1 MDYINIL
8 QLSDNFTKN
17 LQLTKNVNNYVDIV
31 EKFRDKGEI
40 MRIVVLAGGT
50 STERD
55 VSLVTG
61 YRVCESLRR
70 NGHEAN
76 MLDIFLGVDDSEVK
90 TFFTEKNDLGEL
102 SDNLKKKTAD
112 IPAEVKR
119 RTEARES
126 FFGRNVLELCK
137 EADMVFM
144 GLHGSNG
151 EDGKVQA
158 TFDLLGIRYTG
169 TDYLSSAISMS
180 KELAKKVLVPEG
192 IPMPKGVT
200 LHKGHKIEYVPFP
213 CVVKPC
219 CGG

>member
-55 VSLVTG
+55 ISLVTG

-76 MLDIFLGVDDSEVK
+76 MLDIFLGVDDSEWHEI
-90 TFFTEKNDLGEL
+90 F
-102 SDNLKKKTAD
+102 SQ
-112 IPAEVKR
+112 KR
-119 RTEARES
+119 
-126 FFGRNVLELCK
+126 
-137 EADMVFM
+137 M
-144 GLHGSNG
+144 
-151 EDGKVQA
+151 
-158 TFDLLGIRYTG
+158 IW
-169 TDYLSSAISMS
+169 
-180 KELAKKVLVPEG
+180 
-192 IPMPKGVT
+192 
-200 LHKGHKIEYVPFP
+200 EY
-213 CVVKPC
+213 CLTI
-219 CGG
+219 

>member
-8 QLSDNFTKN
+8 QLSDNFTEN
-17 LQLTKNVNNYVDIV
+17 LQLTKNVNNYVNIV

-76 MLDIFLGVDDSEVK
+76 MLDIFLGVDDSEAE
-90 TFFTEKNDLGEL
+90 TFFTEKNDLGVL

-119 RTEARES
+119 RTDARES

-144 GLHGSNG
+144 
-151 EDGKVQA
+151 
-158 TFDLLGIRYTG
+158 
-169 TDYLSSAISMS
+169 LSLIH
-180 KELAKKVLVPEG
+180 
-192 IPMPKGVT
+192 I
-200 LHKGHKIEYVPFP
+200 
-213 CVVKPC
+213 
-219 CGG
+219 

>member
-8 QLSDNFTKN
+8 QLSDNFTEN

-76 MLDIFLGVDDSEVK
+76 MLDIFLGVDDNEAE
-90 TFFTEKNDLGEL
+90 TFFIEKNDLGEL

-137 EADMVFM
+137 EADMVFVCRKIYTKDM
-144 GLHGSNG
+144 EENDFTDKSLLKFYESDPFHKAFTG
-151 EDGKVQA
+151 EIVSVYQ
-158 TFDLLGIRYTG
+158 
-169 TDYLSSAISMS
+169 
-180 KELAKKVLVPEG
+180 KK
-192 IPMPKGVT
+192 
-200 LHKGHKIEYVPFP
+200 
-213 CVVKPC
+213 
-219 CGG
+219 

>member
-1 MDYINIL
+1 M
-8 QLSDNFTKN
+8 
-17 LQLTKNVNNYVDIV
+17 
-31 EKFRDKGEI
+31 
-40 MRIVVLAGGT
+40 
-50 STERD
+50 
-55 VSLVTG
+55 
-61 YRVCESLRR
+61 
-70 NGHEAN
+70 
-76 MLDIFLGVDDSEVK
+76 GV
-90 TFFTEKNDLGEL
+90 L

-180 KELAKKVLVPEG
+180 KELAKRFLYQRAFLCLRV
-192 IPMPKGVT
+192 
-200 LHKGHKIEYVPFP
+200 
-213 CVVKPC
+213 
-219 CGG
+219 

>member
-1 MDYINIL
+1 M
-8 QLSDNFTKN
+8 
-17 LQLTKNVNNYVDIV
+17 DIV

-112 IPAEVKR
+112 IR
-119 RTEARES
+119 QRLREEQRQEKAFS
-126 FFGRNVLELCK
+126 DV
-137 EADMVFM
+137 M
-144 GLHGSNG
+144 
-151 EDGKVQA
+151 
-158 TFDLLGIRYTG
+158 Y
-169 TDYLSSAISMS
+169 
-180 KELAKKVLVPEG
+180 
-192 IPMPKGVT
+192 
-200 LHKGHKIEYVPFP
+200 
-213 CVVKPC
+213 
-219 CGG
+219 

>member
-8 QLSDNFTKN
+8 QLSDNFTEN

-76 MLDIFLGVDDSEVK
+76 MLDIFLGVDDNEAE
-90 TFFTEKNDLGEL
+90 TFFIEKNDLGEL
-102 SDNLKKKTAD
+102 SDNLKKKQ
-112 IPAEVKR
+112 
-119 RTEARES
+119 RTFRLRLRE
-126 FFGRNVLELCK
+126 ELRQEK
-137 EADMVFM
+137 AFLDVMF
-144 GLHGSNG
+144 
-151 EDGKVQA
+151 
-158 TFDLLGIRYTG
+158 
-169 TDYLSSAISMS
+169 
-180 KELAKKVLVPEG
+180 
-192 IPMPKGVT
+192 
-200 LHKGHKIEYVPFP
+200 
-213 CVVKPC
+213 
-219 CGG
+219 

>member
-151 EDGKVQA
+151 EDGRSRLHLICLESDIQVQ
-158 TFDLLGIRYTG
+158 I
-169 TDYLSSAISMS
+169 I
-180 KELAKKVLVPEG
+180 
-192 IPMPKGVT
+192 
-200 LHKGHKIEYVPFP
+200 
-213 CVVKPC
+213 
-219 CGG
+219 